1 MNDFH
6 QAETSPINMPGISTN
21 IISDN
26 RNMIIIGFIVLLI
39 LAVLG
44 INILYISGYVLQ
56 YTTDIF
62 EPFIF
67 NILSLIGYGTGTILN
82 KTADVAGDTTKLG
95 VDIAEGTVHSIGD
108 LLKNASNPN
117 IDNETRKNLDDAI
130 NIANKPF
137 DQHAFEH
144 RAFEKPEDKKQEKP
158 EDKKQEKPEDKK
170 QEEHKEHFRGMHS
183 WDYDGENQQKYG
195 YINVS
200 DYGKSISGQVFPSQ
214 STAINPII
222 NDPNRN
228 RP

>member
-6 QAETSPINMPGISTN
+6 QAETSPIRMPELSSESIG
-21 IISDN
+21 DN
-26 RNMIIIGFIVLLI
+26 RNMIIIGLIVLLI

-44 INILYISGYVLQ
+44 INLLTMSGNVLQ
-56 YTTDIF
+56 STTNIF
-62 EPFIF
+62 EPFI
-67 NILSLIGYGTGTILN
+67 LKLLALIGYSSGTIIN
-82 KTADVAGDTTKLG
+82 KTADIAGDTTKLG
-95 VDIAEGTVHSIGD
+95 VDIAQGTVHSIGD

-137 DQHAFEH
+137 GQN
-144 RAFEKPEDKKQEKP
+144 AFEKHEDKKQEKHEEP
-158 EDKKQEKPEDKK
+158 KDKK

-200 DYGKSISGQVFPSQ
+200 DYSKSISGQVFPSQ
-214 STAINPII
+214 SVAINPII
-222 NDPNRN
+222 NDPNRK
-228 RP
+228 